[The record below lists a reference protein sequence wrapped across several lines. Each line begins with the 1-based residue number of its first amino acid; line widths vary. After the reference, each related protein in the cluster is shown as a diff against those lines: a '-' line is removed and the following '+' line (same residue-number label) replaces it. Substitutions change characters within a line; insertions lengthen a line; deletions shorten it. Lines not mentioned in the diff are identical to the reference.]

1 VRTERE
7 SNAPRSAS
15 PAATAAPGEALWPVP
30 SGSEPPATFETELPL
45 LTAHEEL
52 LLAQQVEAGDP
63 HAREEL
69 ITRNLRLVAHIAR
82 GYAGYARGALG
93 LDDLIQEGRIGLI
106 KAVDRFDPRRGCRFS
121 TYATHWINQAIT
133 RAVETQSLTV
143 RIPAHA
149 GQMVR
154 RATRCY
160 QELVHELGREPSDAE
175 LARALGTSTAPI
187 AAIAAIARPALSL
200 DAPLSPDEDSG
211 VLGDLLEDTRGPS
224 TDEAALL
231 RLLRRQL
238 DEALAG
244 LTAREREIV
253 SRRYGLEGGMAET
266 LSEIGTALC
275 MSRERVRQ
283 IEQRA
288 LRKLRLALAALV
300 LD

>member
-1 VRTERE
+1 MRTERE

-121 TYATHWINQAIT
+121 TYATHWINQSDHS
-133 RAVETQSLTV
+133 R
-143 RIPAHA
+143 
-149 GQMVR
+149 G
-154 RATRCY
+154 
-160 QELVHELGREPSDAE
+160 GDAE
-175 LARALGTSTAPI
+175 PHGADSATPGRWCAVPP
-187 AAIAAIARPALSL
+187 AAIRSWFTSWAASPVTPSLPGRWAPA
-200 DAPLSPDEDSG
+200 P
-211 VLGDLLEDTRGPS
+211 
-224 TDEAALL
+224 
-231 RLLRRQL
+231 RR
-238 DEALAG
+238 
-244 LTAREREIV
+244 
-253 SRRYGLEGGMAET
+253 
-266 LSEIGTALC
+266 
-275 MSRERVRQ
+275 
-283 IEQRA
+283 
-288 LRKLRLALAALV
+288 
-300 LD
+300 